1 MKKIRMIWAASLI
14 AAGLAA
20 AMLVLRMLGLALP
33 DAAVRALGAAELIAL
48 PVLAYSTVRLV
59 EKKEQR
65 R

>member
-1 MKKIRMIWAASLI
+1 MKKIGIIWAVSLL

-33 DAAVRALGAAELIAL
+33 DAAVRALGAAQLIAL
-48 PVLAYSTVRLV
+48 PALAYSTVRLA
-59 EKKEQR
+59 EKRGER